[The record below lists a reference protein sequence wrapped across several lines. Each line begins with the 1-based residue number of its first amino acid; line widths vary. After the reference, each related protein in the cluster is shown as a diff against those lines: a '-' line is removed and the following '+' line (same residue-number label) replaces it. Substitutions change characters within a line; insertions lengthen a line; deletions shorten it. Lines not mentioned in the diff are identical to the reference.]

1 MSDVEIH
8 SLNGTT
14 DHDDDAK
21 VIGMVTNNTDDNLD
35 FEVEVTF
42 HRNGKFIG
50 HGSDYIEVPRG
61 RTRPF
66 EVTEYNCPMTNF
78 EVDLF
83 VR

>member
-1 MSDVEIH
+1 MSDVEIS

-14 DHDDDAK
+14 DHDDYAK

-42 HRNGKFIG
+42 YRNGKFIG

-66 EVTEYNCPMTNF
+66 EVTEYDCPMTSF

>member
-1 MSDVEIH
+1 MADVEIH

-14 DHDDDAK
+14 DHDDYAK

-42 HRNGKFIG
+42 HRNGEFIG
-50 HGSDYIEVPRG
+50 HGNDYIEVPRG

-66 EVTEYNCPMTNF
+66 EVTEYDCPMTNF

-83 VR
+83 VT

>member
-1 MSDVEIH
+1 MSDEEIH

-21 VIGMVTNNTDDNLD
+21 VIGMVTNNTDENLD
-35 FEVEVTF
+35 LEVEVTF
-42 HRNGKFIG
+42 QRNGKFIG
-50 HGSDYIEVPRG
+50 HGADYIEVPRG

-66 EVTEYNCPMTNF
+66 EVREYDCPMTNF
-78 EVDLF
+78 EVNLF

>member
-14 DHDDDAK
+14 DSDDRAK
-21 VIGMVTNNTDDNLD
+21 VIGMVANNTDENLD
-35 FEVEVTF
+35 LEIEVTF
-42 HRNGKFIG
+42 NRNGKFIG
-50 HGSDYIEVPRG
+50 HGTDYIDVPRG

-66 EVTEYNCPMTNF
+66 EVTEWDCPMTDF
-78 EVDLF
+78 EVNLF